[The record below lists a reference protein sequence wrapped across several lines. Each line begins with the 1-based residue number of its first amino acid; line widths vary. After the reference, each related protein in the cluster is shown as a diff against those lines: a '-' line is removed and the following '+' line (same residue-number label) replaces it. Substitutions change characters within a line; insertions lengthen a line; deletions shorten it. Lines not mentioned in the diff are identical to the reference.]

1 MRQDL
6 IRKLSELQARQVSL
20 DNVELWLV
28 SHLQQILQGQDEEL
42 KHLADRLDALFI
54 QSGEGVVT
62 EPELDAEIEGIIRNL
77 STVYE
82 RSIFVSSGS
91 LLEGSADDRAQTVSG
106 PIGL

>member
-106 PIGL
+106 LIGL